1 MKKYFFVLL
10 FFIGITAYSSGQIIE
25 TVKTSNSEKTPAIY
39 NGNKLYYEKN
49 YDAQA
54 HIVFEG
60 LKFNNCYLGNIT
72 WYWPDGNL
80 KYTRRY
86 LIDTPTTADLKRW
99 EWLEHY
105 RVWNAEKKIFEYP
118 ENWLESNPGDD
129 KTPYLK
135 ELEKRG
141 RCNIANGLWKSF
153 DKNGKLISVVVYDK
167 GKLIK

>member
-1 MKKYFFVLL
+1 MIMKKCVFVLL
-10 FFIGITAYSSGQIIE
+10 FVIGITTYSNGQIIE
-25 TVKTSNSEKTPAIY
+25 TIKTIITEQTPAIY

-49 YDAQA
+49 YDAQK
-54 HIVFEG
+54 HMVFEG

-105 RVWNAEKKIFEYP
+105 RLWNAEKKIFEYP
-118 ENWLESNPGDD
+118 EKPPDSSKGPG
-129 KTPYLK
+129 
-135 ELEKRG
+135 G
-141 RCNIANGLWKSF
+141 
-153 DKNGKLISVVVYDK
+153 
-167 GKLIK
+167 IK